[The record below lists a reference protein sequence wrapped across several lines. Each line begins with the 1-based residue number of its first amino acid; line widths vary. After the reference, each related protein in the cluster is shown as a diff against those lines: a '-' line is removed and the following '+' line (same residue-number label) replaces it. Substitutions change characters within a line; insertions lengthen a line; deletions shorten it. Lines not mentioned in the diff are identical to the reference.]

1 MSDVVGASCVEI
13 AVSVVMSVYNGAR
26 FLDEAI
32 HSIRDQTYRN
42 FEFVIIDDG
51 SADATPEILA
61 RHAADD
67 SRISVL
73 SQRNRGL
80 IESLHWGFTA
90 VTGKYIA
97 RMDADDVAKP
107 FRLEMQLE
115 FLTSNP
121 AIALVGGAIEII
133 DSESTVLAT
142 VRSPSHPEEL
152 RRELREFGN
161 AIAHPTVMFRR
172 SALEQVGG
180 FRRAYQYAEDY
191 DLWLRMAEKFDLAN
205 LQEVLLSYRRHEAA
219 VSHQHIKQQALS
231 ALCARTTAKL
241 RLEGRPDPTSEM
253 GLITEA
259 VLRDLGVTQQRIN
272 EAIVRNIRLQ
282 IEDAIRSGRSSPA
295 ANFVRM
301 ARPHAPPE
309 TLADESL
316 ELNLKAVNASV
327 PASEKRKHR
336 LMLLMAD
343 PATYWELFKPGTK
356 YSNRQPFGP

>member
-1 MSDVVGASCVEI
+1 MSDAVGASSMETT
-13 AVSVVMSVYNGAR
+13 VSVVMSVYNGAR
-26 FLDEAI
+26 FLDEVI

-61 RHAADD
+61 RHAAAD
-67 SRISVL
+67 SRIRLL
-73 SQRNRGL
+73 SQPNRGL
-80 IESLHWGFTA
+80 IDSLQRGFA
-90 VTGKYIA
+90 AATGKYIA

-107 FRLEMQLE
+107 YRLEMQLE
-115 FLTSNP
+115 FLNSNP
-121 AIALVGGAIEII
+121 TIALVGGAIEII
-133 DSESTVLAT
+133 DSESKVLAT

-161 AIAHPTVMFRR
+161 AVAHPTVMFRR
-172 SALEQVGG
+172 RALEEVGG

-205 LQEVLLSYRRHEAA
+205 LQEVLLSYRRHEGA

-241 RLEGRPDPTSEM
+241 RIQGRPDPTSEM
-253 GLITEA
+253 DLITET

-272 EAIVRNIRLQ
+272 EAILRNIRLQ
-282 IEDAIRSGRSSPA
+282 IEDAIRSGRSSAA

-301 ARPHAPPE
+301 ARPHAPANE
-309 TLADESL
+309 VACASL
-316 ELNLKAVNASV
+316 ELNSKAANAAV

-356 YSNRQPFGP
+356 YSDRQPIGL